1 MVGIVLCA
9 LAIFIAIGVLTTISG
24 ISPRMP
30 KMKNLSLRNR
40 EVSDQGEIVEA
51 GEFQITLSFA
61 EDLLEIGTGA
71 QIVVSGPQDGQLQN
85 NGCSQISG
93 TQAFTKVALD
103 EPGEYLVG
111 WRVVSGD
118 GHPISGSYSFTLIN
132 TSGFIANPALA
143 SRKDLRDA
151 VVVAKAAQSG
161 WANATAFNRGQIL
174 YRVAEIMQGRSDQFI
189 DEICA
194 LEGVTTKVAKI
205 QVEEAIDTWV
215 WYSGWC
221 DKLSSVSGSLNQVSG
236 PFYNFT
242 TPEALGVVAIFAENK
257 PSLLGVVRTLAP
269 VIASGNSA
277 VLIASESYP
286 LPAITLS
293 EVLATSDV
301 PAGVVNILTGKITEL
316 APWVGSH
323 MEIDGVDVAGL
334 SKKQEEEL
342 KLVGADNLKRIFR
355 FSPTNHPERILSFM
369 EQKTVWHPVGL

>member
-1 MVGIVLCA
+1 MSRIDVNKTYKL
-9 LAIFIAIGVLTTISG
+9 FIGGAFPRSESG
-24 ISPRMP
+24 R
-30 KMKNLSLRNR
+30 
-40 EVSDQGEIVEA
+40 VYEIK
-51 GEFQITLSFA
+51 G
-61 EDLLEIGTGA
+61 
-71 QIVVSGPQDGQLQN
+71 N
-85 NGCSQISG
+85 N
-93 TQAFTKVALD
+93 KK
-103 EPGEYLVG
+103 
-111 WRVVSGD
+111 
-118 GHPISGSYSFTLIN
+118 
-132 TSGFIANPALA
+132 FIANPALA

-151 VVVAKAAQSG
+151 VVAAKAAHSG

-194 LEGVTTKVAKI
+194 LEGVTTKVAKV

-221 DKLSSVSGSLNQVSG
+221 DKLSSVTGSLNQVSG

-316 APWVGSH
+316 APWIGSH

-369 EQKTVWHPVGL
+369 EQKTVWHPIGL

>member
-1 MVGIVLCA
+1 MSRIDVNKTYKL
-9 LAIFIAIGVLTTISG
+9 FIGGAFPRSESG
-24 ISPRMP
+24 R
-30 KMKNLSLRNR
+30 
-40 EVSDQGEIVEA
+40 VYEIK
-51 GEFQITLSFA
+51 
-61 EDLLEIGTGA
+61 GA
-71 QIVVSGPQDGQLQN
+71 N
-85 NGCSQISG
+85 
-93 TQAFTKVALD
+93 KK
-103 EPGEYLVG
+103 
-111 WRVVSGD
+111 
-118 GHPISGSYSFTLIN
+118 
-132 TSGFIANPALA
+132 FIANPALA

-151 VVVAKAAQSG
+151 VVAAKAAHSG

-221 DKLSSVSGSLNQVSG
+221 DKLSSVTGSLNQVSG

-342 KLVGADNLKRIFR
+342 KLVGADNLKRVFR

-369 EQKTVWHPVGL
+369 EQKTVWHPIGL